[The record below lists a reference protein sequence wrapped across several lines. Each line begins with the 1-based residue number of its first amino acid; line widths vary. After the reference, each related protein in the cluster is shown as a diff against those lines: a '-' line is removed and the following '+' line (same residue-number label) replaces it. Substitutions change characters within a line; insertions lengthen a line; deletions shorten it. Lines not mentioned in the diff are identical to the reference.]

1 MRNDKEVSQAKV
13 RPATIDDAKA
23 ILEVHYGAV
32 HETADKDYPIEI
44 LSEWSPEVDEKRL
57 TDFQKQLREGKDGEK
72 LYVVELENQI
82 AGFGAIVPANQ
93 ELRAVYVSPMFARR
107 SVGKLIL
114 EHLEK
119 EYFEL
124 AKFFSK
130 PRKRNTFEL
139 AVAFCTLPE
148 RVQKRHNKLA
158 TTPSGG
164 FCARSRL
171 HVATYLVSRA

>member
-1 MRNDKEVSQAKV
+1 MRNDKEVSQAKI
-13 RPATIDDAKA
+13 RPATIDDANA

-119 EYFEL
+119 EALFLGVKEL
-124 AKFFSK
+124 HLDSSLTAEAFYIKYGYKIKSRGKHKLKSGREMDCVYMFK
-130 PRKRNTFEL
+130 EL
-139 AVAFCTLPE
+139 DTE
-148 RVQKRHNKLA
+148 
-158 TTPSGG
+158 
-164 FCARSRL
+164 
-171 HVATYLVSRA
+171 